1 MVCRRSVS
9 LHRNDRDAPHTTRSP
24 HLDLIALK
32 CIHQGTPHRRSGAE
46 QGDGTPPDLDGAPSL
61 RNQQAPPLAI
71 ALLQGKHPIR
81 IAFFENGGGAGC
93 IVRIGGPATS
103 YAVIPDEMWS
113 YGGSILPSADLNGDG
128 LVNGADLGILF
139 SGWLQPGPTD
149 LDGDGTTNGTDMGL
163 LLAAWSG

>member
-1 MVCRRSVS
+1 MWW
-9 LHRNDRDAPHTTRSP
+9 LWIDRDDGSR
-24 HLDLIALK
+24 LWI
-32 CIHQGTPHRRSGAE
+32 
-46 QGDGTPPDLDGAPSL
+46 GDELVVDNDGLHGMVERTGS
-61 RNQQAPPLAI
+61 I

-103 YAVIPDEMWS
+103 YAVIPEDMWS